1 MPVWMKATG
10 IGGSVLAI
18 LALIIIFLKSIIAFV
33 GFLTFAIKIII
44 VIVFVALFLAVGLM
58 IFRTWNAKRKAAE

>member
-1 MPVWMKATG
+1 MPVWMRAAG
-10 IGGSVLAI
+10 IGGSILAI

-44 VIVFVALFLAVGLM
+44 VIVFIALFLAVGLM
-58 IFRTWNAKRKAAE
+58 VFRTWNQKRKAAE